1 VSPRAPRYGE
11 PVPALT
17 ASEPAYRLYAWW
29 LRRHLHRVTL
39 PRHVALIM
47 DGNRRWARAHGHPNP
62 SVGHRFGAEHVA
74 DVLGWCS
81 ELGIRHVTVWV
92 ASADNIRKRDSDEVA
107 FLMRVAE
114 DVVAARLGRPGG
126 GWRVHVAGQLALL
139 PDSTV
144 HALKRACDATV
155 GETRYGDLTVAIGY
169 SGRQEIVEA
178 VRELLLDAADVGRDL
193 ATVAA
198 TLTEHDLGQHLG
210 GAGQPPPDLIIRT
223 SGEQRL
229 SDFLLWQG
237 ADAELFF
244 CDVYWPAFRYVDLLR
259 ALREYGR
266 RAGPTSGLT
275 PMSS

>member
-1 VSPRAPRYGE
+1 M
-11 PVPALT
+11 T
-17 ASEPAYRLYAWW
+17 ASGPAYRLYAWW
-29 LRRHLHRVTL
+29 LRRHLDPGTL
-39 PRHVALIM
+39 PGHVALIM
-47 DGNRRWARAHGHPNP
+47 DGNRRWARAQGHPHP
-62 SVGHRFGAEHVA
+62 SVGHRYGAERLA

-92 ASADNIRKRDSDEVA
+92 ASADNIRKRDPGEVA

-114 DVVAARLGRPGG
+114 EVVAARLGRPGG

-155 GETRYGDLTVAIGY
+155 AETRCGDLTVAIGY
-169 SGRQEIVEA
+169 SGRQEIADA
-178 VRELLLDAADVGRDL
+178 VRSLLLDAADAGGDL

-198 TLTEHDLGQHLG
+198 TLTERDLAEHLV

-259 ALREYGR
+259 AVREYGR
-266 RAGPTSGLT
+266 RHNRRPDRW
-275 PMSS
+275 

>member
-1 VSPRAPRYGE
+1 V
-11 PVPALT
+11 T
-17 ASEPAYRLYAWW
+17 ASWPAYRLYGWW
-29 LRRHLHRVTL
+29 LRRHLDPVTL

-47 DGNRRWARAHGHPNP
+47 DGNRRWARAQGHRNP
-62 SVGHRFGAEHVA
+62 SVGHRYGAEHLA

-92 ASADNIRKRDSDEVA
+92 ASADNIRRRDPDEVA
-107 FLMRVAE
+107 FLMKVAE
-114 DVVAARLGRPGG
+114 EVVAARLGRPGG

-144 HALKRACDATV
+144 HALKRARDATLS
-155 GETRYGDLTVAIGY
+155 ETRHGDLTVAIGY
-169 SGRQEIVEA
+169 SGRQEIADA
-178 VRELLLDAADVGRDL
+178 VRAVLLDAADAGDDL

-198 TLTEHDLGQHLG
+198 TLTERDLAEHLG
-210 GAGQPPPDLIIRT
+210 GAGRPPPDLIIRT

-259 ALREYGR
+259 ALREYR
-266 RAGPTSGLT
+266 RRSHGGVGAGPV